1 MSEPDSTKGTL
12 LKEKL
17 NAIPIKYRDCEPED
31 LIISDCLNR
40 IEEEI
45 KDDDDV
51 VLIGSSLGGFLSAK
65 TALNCSNVKQIILFN
80 PAIIPPTVDINA
92 IQDMPQKILQDMQDN
107 RLFKQKINA
116 DIYILAGTND
126 DVVPTEWVLEFAKA
140 QQATIKFLH
149 DDHSLTININQIP
162 SMVMNIIGK
171 KH

>member
-1 MSEPDSTKGTL
+1 MSEPNSTKGTL

-31 LIISDCLNR
+31 LIIPDCLNR
-40 IEEEI
+40 IKEEI
-45 KDDDDV
+45 KDDDDA
-51 VLIGSSLGGFLSAK
+51 VLIGSSLGGFLVAK

-107 RLFKQKINA
+107 SLFKQKINA

-149 DDHSLTININQIP
+149 DDHSLTNNIDQLPIII
-162 SMVMNIIGK
+162 MGIIGK

>member
-31 LIISDCLNR
+31 LIISDCLKR
-40 IEEEI
+40 IKEEI

-51 VLIGSSLGGFLSAK
+51 VLIGSSLGGFLAAK
-65 TALNCSNVKQIILFN
+65 TALNCSNVEQIILFN
-80 PAIIPPTVDINA
+80 PAIIPPTVDINT

-126 DVVPTEWVLEFAKA
+126 DVVPTKWVLEFAKA

-149 DDHSLTININQIP
+149 DDHSLTTNINQIP

>member
-1 MSEPDSTKGTL
+1 
-12 LKEKL
+12 
-17 NAIPIKYRDCEPED
+17 
-31 LIISDCLNR
+31 
-40 IEEEI
+40 
-45 KDDDDV
+45 
-51 VLIGSSLGGFLSAK
+51 
-65 TALNCSNVKQIILFN
+65 
-80 PAIIPPTVDINA
+80 
-92 IQDMPQKILQDMQDN
+92 MQDN
-107 RLFKQKINA
+107 RLFKQEINA